1 MVELLIPC
9 VITFLHTQ
17 SPSPMVRANSRPLI
31 ELKGGVTWARLT
43 TPAESGAE
51 FLEITYAL
59 GALSDEILSHHE
71 GREFG
76 MILEG
81 KWWLSSG
88 LNLMRYARKGV
99 VLSRHQPVGD
109 WDSRSS
115 SSQSFAHFATPQLN
129 ARTGYHRF
137 SPISDSLR

>member
-1 MVELLIPC
+1 MPC

-81 KWWLSSG
+81 KLVVELGFESYALCAEGSG
-88 LNLMRYARKGV
+88 AKSTSACR
-99 VLSRHQPVGD
+99 
-109 WDSRSS
+109 
-115 SSQSFAHFATPQLN
+115 
-129 ARTGYHRF
+129 
-137 SPISDSLR
+137 